1 MRGRVV
7 TFASTAPVRAARHQ
21 HPTLGALFVKF
32 RLSALALL
40 AAGTIALTGCSA
52 ASGASGDSSTKGD
65 ALAQVKD
72 AGEIVFGTEG
82 TYRPFSFHQDGSGKL
97 AGYDVEIAQAVAKK
111 LGVKAKFEE
120 TQWDAIFGG
129 LDSGRFDAIANQV
142 SITPER
148 EKDYL
153 FSEPYTV
160 SQGVVVTLEGTS
172 DIASFDDLKGKT
184 TAQSLTSNWYEL
196 AQKSGAQV
204 EGVEGWAQAVALV
217 EQHRV
222 DATINDELTWL
233 DYKTTEGA
241 NGLKVAA
248 TTDDSSKQA
257 FAFKKGSKTLVDAV
271 DGALDDLRADGT
283 LAKISDKY
291 FGDDVTQ

>member
-1 MRGRVV
+1 
-7 TFASTAPVRAARHQ
+7 
-21 HPTLGALFVKF
+21 VKY
-32 RLSALALL
+32 RLPALALL
-40 AAGTIALTGCSA
+40 TAGIIALTGCSTGGGSSQA
-52 ASGASGDSSTKGD
+52 AEGD
-65 ALAQVKD
+65 ALAQVKA

-82 TYRPFSFHQDGSGKL
+82 TYRPFSYHEDGSGDL

-120 TQWDAIFGG
+120 TQWDAIFAG
-129 LDSGRFDAIANQV
+129 LEAGRFDAISNQV
-142 SITPER
+142 SITDER
-148 EKDYL
+148 KKDYL

-160 SQGVVVTLEGTS
+160 SHGVIVTLDTNT
-172 DIASFDDLKGKT
+172 DIASFDDLSGKT
-184 TAQSLTSNWYEL
+184 TAQSLTSNWYTL
-196 AQKSGAQV
+196 AQDSGAQV

-217 EQHRV
+217 EQGRV
-222 DATINDELTWL
+222 DATINDELTWF

-248 TTDDSSKQA
+248 TTDDSSQQA
-257 FAFKKGSKTLVDAV
+257 FAFAKGSDTLVDAV

-291 FGDDVTQ
+291 FGADVTQ